1 MGKAMEWALL
11 ARALSAAEAERWG
24 LVNRVVPLDRLE
36 QETMEIARELAEG
49 PTLVLGYTKSA
60 VLHGWQTPP
69 ETAHRH
75 QGQAGMIRHPHGA
88 FTKRPPAFLGQTPPP
103 PPPPPQPSR
112 APDEREGPR
121 RLTVQK
127 KKF

>member
-1 MGKAMEWALL
+1 MEWALL
-11 ARALSAAEAERWG
+11 APALSAAEAERWG

-75 QGQAGMIRHPHGA
+75 QGQAVYHSQRTGDLHGGHPAYQGEA
-88 FTKRPPAFLGQTPPP
+88 PTPLPWPLKLRRAAKKR
-103 PPPPPQPSR
+103 
-112 APDEREGPR
+112 
-121 RLTVQK
+121 
-127 KKF
+127 